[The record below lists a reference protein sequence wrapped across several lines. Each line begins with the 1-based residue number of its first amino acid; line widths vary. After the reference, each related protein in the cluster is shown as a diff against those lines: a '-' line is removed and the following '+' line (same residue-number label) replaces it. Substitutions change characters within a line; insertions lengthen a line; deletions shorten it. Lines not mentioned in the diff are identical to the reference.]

1 MAETITVFSDYVCPF
16 CYLGRRSLAEY
27 QASREEDLEIDWHP
41 FDLRSN
47 QRDDEGEVVRE
58 SGHDDEYYEQARQ
71 NVERL
76 REEYDADE
84 MASAFASDEV
94 DSLDAQVASY
104 HVKETRDYE
113 TWLDFDRA
121 LFTAL
126 WEEERDIGDVDVL
139 ADIADEVGIGPE
151 EIREAVADE
160 DLRETLKA
168 KFGEAHQQGVTGV
181 PTFAYEGYAARGAVP
196 PEQLRRLVEG
206 E

>member
-16 CYLGRRSLAEY
+16 CYLGRRSLDEY
-27 QASREEDLEIDWHP
+27 QESREEELEIDWHP

-47 QRDDEGEVVRE
+47 QRNDEGEVVRD
-58 SGHDDEYYEQARQ
+58 SGHDDDYYEQARE

-76 REEYDADE
+76 QEEYGADE
-84 MASAFASDEV
+84 MATTFAGDDV

-104 HVKETRDYE
+104 YVRENHDYE

-121 LFTAL
+121 LFAAL
-126 WEEERDIGDVDVL
+126 WEDERDIGDVDVL
-139 ADIADEVGIGPE
+139 ADIADEVGIDADAV
-151 EIREAVADE
+151 REAVADD
-160 DLRETLKA
+160 DLRETVQT
-168 KFGEAHQQGVTGV
+168 KFGEAHEMGITGV
-181 PTFAYEGYAARGAVP
+181 PTFAYDGYAARGAVP